1 MENKI
6 NFFKAKPLITSLVI
20 LLVALIVFVAFQL
33 GGLRKSQKIS
43 HPSEV
48 IKEEALPVAETK
60 LQTEEKPMVR
70 LRLPLALSEVEVPI
84 LSLEKKFTIQV
95 ASFQDKARAEI
106 VANGLKH
113 KGYQPVISPKELPEK
128 GTWYRV
134 FVGDFDSE
142 EDAKSLL
149 DKLKEEHK
157 DSFIKLR

>member
-6 NFFKAKPLITSLVI
+6 NFFKAKPLVISLII
-20 LLVALIVFVAFQL
+20 LLGALIVFVAFQL
-33 GGLRKSQKIS
+33 CGLRKPQKIS

-48 IKEEALPVAETK
+48 VKEEVLPVAETR
-60 LQTEEKPMVR
+60 LQAEEKQF
-70 LRLPLALSEVEVPI
+70 

-106 VANGLKH
+106 VASSLKQ
-113 KGYQPVISPKELPEK
+113 KGYQPAISSKELADK

-134 FVGDFDSE
+134 FVGDFDTKE
-142 EDAKSLL
+142 EAKSLL
-149 DKLKEEHK
+149 DKLKENHK